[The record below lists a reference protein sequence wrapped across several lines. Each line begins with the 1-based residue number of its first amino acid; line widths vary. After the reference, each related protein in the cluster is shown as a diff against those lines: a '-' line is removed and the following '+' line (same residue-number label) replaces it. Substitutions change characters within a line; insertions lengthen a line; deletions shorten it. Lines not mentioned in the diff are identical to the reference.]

1 MLGRSRGHLGLFL
14 ASTAAG
20 LRPRQGR
27 GLRRRG
33 GPGQLPRARRRRRAG
48 RPPPLQRSRPLQRLD
63 RGRALRRDGPGL
75 AAAAAAALLCPGDR
89 ASCGGHGGR
98 CLRRGLCSLAR
109 RGQGVDFA
117 ARSFQVW
124 PPPRPPASRPAQAA
138 DLAARRRGPPS
149 PLRLSPGAGSGKRP
163 RRRRSCRT
171 M

>member
-1 MLGRSRGHLGLFL
+1 MLGRGRGHLGLL
-14 ASTAAG
+14 PASTAAG

-33 GPGQLPRARRRRRAG
+33 GPGQLPRTRRRRRAG
-48 RPPPLQRSRPLQRLD
+48 RPPPLQRGRPLQRLD
-63 RGRALRRDGPGL
+63 RGGALRRDGPGL
-75 AAAAAAALLCPGDR
+75 AAAAAAALLCDCGG
-89 ASCGGHGGR
+89 CGGHGGR
-98 CLRRGLCSLAR
+98 CLRGGLRSLAR

-138 DLAARRRGPPS
+138 DLAARRRGPPG
-149 PLRLSPGAGSGKRP
+149 PLRRSPGAAFGKRP

-171 M
+171 T